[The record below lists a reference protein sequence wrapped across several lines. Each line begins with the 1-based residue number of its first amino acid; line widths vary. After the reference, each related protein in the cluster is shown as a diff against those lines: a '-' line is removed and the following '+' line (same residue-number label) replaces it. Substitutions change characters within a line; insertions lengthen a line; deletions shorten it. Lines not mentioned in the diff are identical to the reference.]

1 MSAVPCTAFLRLKYY
16 RSKSITAYGHG
27 LTRVYSI
34 MTRDVKAAKTNQTA
48 HTVASIMNQNNIGS
62 VVITETED
70 NLPIGIITERDILHI
85 AGTTELLMLQ
95 LLARDIMSK
104 PVITINAKSSMRDAI
119 QAMQSRSIRRLPV
132 VDSEKRMMVGIVTD
146 KDIFRAI
153 MKSQSIMTTVSES
166 ITIEQY
172 RPTYERLS
180 EFVLGEM
187 LLPTSNANH

>member
-1 MSAVPCTAFLRLKYY
+1 M
-16 RSKSITAYGHG
+16 
-27 LTRVYSI
+27 
-34 MTRDVKAAKTNQTA
+34 
-48 HTVASIMNQNNIGS
+48 
-62 VVITETED
+62 
-70 NLPIGIITERDILHI
+70 
-85 AGTTELLMLQ
+85 
-95 LLARDIMSK
+95 
-104 PVITINAKSSMRDAI
+104 
-119 QAMQSRSIRRLPV
+119 LPV

-187 LLPTSNANH
+187 LVPTSNANH

>member
-1 MSAVPCTAFLRLKYY
+1 MK
-16 RSKSITAYGHG
+16 KSITHMSMDSV
-27 LTRVYSI
+27 RVDSI
-34 MTRDVKAAKTNQTA
+34 MTRDVKAAKANQTA
-48 HTVASIMNQNNIGS
+48 RTVASIMNQNNIGS

-119 QAMQSRSIRRLPV
+119 HAMQSRSIRRLPV

-187 LLPTSNANH
+187 LLPPSNANH